1 MVGDARGAP
10 GAGDSGRLDLDHLDE
25 LGAAVDLDVV
35 GDDGPTLTDRVSG
48 WLDDR
53 GVPAFLRRH
62 RAVVAAVT
70 AVAVVVAAG
79 GLWWWSTRPPSL
91 PEPPRLVA
99 RASGVGP
106 ELAELAPDGQ
116 ATQVQQSV
124 EVTSAEAR
132 GIGVEVLGITGPG
145 LGDVAGLP
153 VLVTDLDRPDT
164 TVPARGA
171 LACGT
176 TAQTVTLSSA
186 HDVDYRLV
194 VRRTSR
200 EGATAMSSIS
210 LVGAQQLL
218 DLVRSTC
225 LQRTADRELRA
236 SVVSATPLAGSV
248 ALRVAFRLEAI
259 GAGAWTSVQV
269 SSAARPG
276 LVAQGVP
283 LTVSPGRPATAVGN
297 LWVADCGS
305 GASGI
310 EQGVLLSATPP
321 GDAPGGVDPPVVV
334 PLDAASVRT
343 LGTTIRSLCGAG
355 KVTATVTAAFTRS
368 GADNGTSGTLD
379 LDITLSTPDT
389 PWIEL
394 SDSTTGSGRL
404 TAQDQVLMPSR
415 GTARTEVRW
424 QLPPCE
430 ALLDTGLPRLKVS
443 LVTPDETGGVR
454 RPYLVALDGED
465 LGIGL
470 NRLCPDL
477 ASEIRAAG

>member
-1 MVGDARGAP
+1 M
-10 GAGDSGRLDLDHLDE
+10 
-25 LGAAVDLDVV
+25 
-35 GDDGPTLTDRVSG
+35 SG

-225 LQRTADRELRA
+225 LQRPTA
-236 SVVSATPLAGSV
+236 S
-248 ALRVAFRLEAI
+248 
-259 GAGAWTSVQV
+259 
-269 SSAARPG
+269 
-276 LVAQGVP
+276 
-283 LTVSPGRPATAVGN
+283 
-297 LWVADCGS
+297 C
-305 GASGI
+305 
-310 EQGVLLSATPP
+310 
-321 GDAPGGVDPPVVV
+321 AP
-334 PLDAASVRT
+334 
-343 LGTTIRSLCGAG
+343 
-355 KVTATVTAAFTRS
+355 
-368 GADNGTSGTLD
+368 
-379 LDITLSTPDT
+379 
-389 PWIEL
+389 
-394 SDSTTGSGRL
+394 
-404 TAQDQVLMPSR
+404 
-415 GTARTEVRW
+415 RW
-424 QLPPCE
+424 
-430 ALLDTGLPRLKVS
+430 
-443 LVTPDETGGVR
+443 
-454 RPYLVALDGED
+454 
-465 LGIGL
+465 
-470 NRLCPDL
+470 
-477 ASEIRAAG
+477 